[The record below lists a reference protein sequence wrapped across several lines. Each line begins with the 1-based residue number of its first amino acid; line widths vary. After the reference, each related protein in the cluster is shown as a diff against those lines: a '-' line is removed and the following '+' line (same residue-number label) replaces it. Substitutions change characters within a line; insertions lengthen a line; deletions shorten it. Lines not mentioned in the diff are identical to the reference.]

1 MRNMA
6 THTIDDGKVKL
17 ALQSILESNTFEDV
31 NRLSAFLEYVV
42 TEALKDR
49 RTKIR
54 AKIIAADVYQRRSS
68 DEGDNEAIVRVDA
81 GRLRRRLEIY
91 YASEG
96 LSNPVVISIPK
107 GGYTPVFNLNP
118 SVDNPSEPNQEP
130 RQRLV
135 PFSLLN
141 VAAVVTIGCVAFWG
155 GWLANKGSDGSKE
168 TPPAVAGSADY
179 DPSAEIRLSIS
190 QISSAS
196 LLARTFVEE
205 ARQLTFPSI
214 DSARPKAAE
223 VLCKRAIELAPEL
236 AAGHSCDAFVQ
247 AFFAF
252 VLPPGAAKATR
263 LENARAEADTA
274 LRIDPADPYS
284 LMADAWTQFAE
295 GQRSEAVDK
304 AATAV
309 SLNAEEPF
317 LRNFYGMMMTFEG
330 RGVEILTSGLPN
342 LTGDKTDGLYHPFV
356 VAASRFQEQDYKGTL
371 DAIDEA
377 VALEG
382 RTSQLITAIQISAL
396 ENNGDAAEADKLAQN
411 MYDTW
416 KIRDV
421 RGPLQRL
428 YTRSSDVDQVAA
440 PVEAVFARIG
450 LQTTSN
456 N

>member
-1 MRNMA
+1 MA
-6 THTIDDGKVKL
+6 AITVEDSKVKR
-17 ALQSILESNTFEDV
+17 ALQSILESSTFEDV
-31 NRLSAFLEYVV
+31 HRLSTFLEYVV

-54 AKIIAADVYQRRSS
+54 AKIIAADVYQRQSS
-68 DEGDNEAIVRVDA
+68 DDGDNEAIVRVDA

-96 LSNPVVISIPK
+96 LSNPVIISIPK

-118 SVDNPSEPNQEP
+118 SVENPSEPKQEP

-141 VAAVVTIGCVAFWG
+141 VAAVVTIGCVAFLS
-155 GWLANKGSDGSKE
+155 GWLANNGSDGSKE
-168 TPPAVAGSADY
+168 TPTAAAGSADY

-205 ARQLTFPSI
+205 AYELTFPSI
-214 DSARPKAAE
+214 DSARPKSAE

-236 AAGHSCDAFVQ
+236 AAGHSCNAFVQ

-252 VLPPGAAKATR
+252 VLPPGEAKATR

-295 GQRSEAVDK
+295 GQRNEAVDK

-309 SLNAEEPF
+309 SLSAEEPF
-317 LRNFYGMMMTFEG
+317 LRNFYGTMMTFEG
-330 RGVEILTSGLPN
+330 RGVEVLTSGLPN
-342 LTGDKTDGLYHPFV
+342 LDEEQNDVRYHPFI
-356 VAASRFQEQDYKGTL
+356 VAAARLQGQDYEGVL
-371 DAIDEA
+371 YAIDDAI
-377 VALEG
+377 ALEG

-396 ENNGDAAEADKLAQN
+396 ENNGDTAEAEKLAQN

-421 RGPLQRL
+421 RGPLEHL
-428 YTRSSDVDQVAA
+428 YTKSSDVDAIA
-440 PVEAVFARIG
+440 EPVEAVFTRIG

-456 N
+456 K